1 VKFSAK
7 PAAAAAACGL
17 SNCFS
22 LSMVCNCLPPADQS
36 VPLDWLEIVF
46 PEIVGDLLAENGS
59 LNVGRAEVDP
69 APDAGVDDFS

>member
-1 VKFSAK
+1 
-7 PAAAAAACGL
+7 
-17 SNCFS
+17 
-22 LSMVCNCLPPADQS
+22 MVCNCLPPADQS